1 MDILYLEK
9 FSLLWRLI
17 MRTIQMTLDDE
28 LIESVDKLVKEL
40 NTSRSAFIR
49 DALREAVK
57 RFYTSIQEE
66 KHRQGYLFHP
76 VNKDEFSVWEK
87 EQD

>member
-1 MDILYLEK
+1 
-9 FSLLWRLI
+9 

-28 LIESVDKLVKEL
+28 LVESVDKLVKEL
-40 NTSRSAFIR
+40 NTSRSAFTR

-57 RFYTSIQEE
+57 RFYTGLQEE
-66 KHRQGYLFHP
+66 KHRHGYFSYP

-87 EQD
+87 EQDWGDE